1 MTTKARSILVPVA
14 TQTPAVLAFSAKTPE
29 SRLDYT
35 LDLQHRLPTI
45 STGAYDTITGFTAVS
60 SSVDLTVTTNSMSGT
75 SVGVIVAGGLLN
87 ITYHIHFVITTATG
101 FIIALDIYQS
111 VEPEGLATT
120 NPPAV
125 VLTGPTGPQGVIGPT
140 GAVSTVPGPTGPTG
154 PQGIIGITGATGPT
168 GSTTGLQV
176 ANNLSDVAN
185 AGTSRT
191 NLGLGTMA
199 VQNANAVALTGNASI
214 TAAGATMSFQP
225 GATNSVIDAGISNLL
240 FKAGTAGS
248 GGLVFSLAP
257 MQVPSLNITGN
268 VMATGLSPG
277 LRHAVNLTGSST
289 SGPAAVHLLLL
300 GSDNVAAPNGLVGL
314 SMAHNFG
321 GPLMTGTRN
330 TLLINSNLTSPSGNG
345 PAGAG
350 YAAAQFHM
358 NAQCSD
364 GGTSLSNPGGTIWA
378 LNTVSHFTSAAQN
391 MNGCCGYELDIQCDA
406 GSSMLDKVGL
416 IIVQCVGDT
425 VQGVRDDVAISISN
439 QAPPLPGWK
448 TIIGVGRSV
457 GGFPCN
463 TGTTILGIVPNIT
476 TGQAP
481 KYQALY
487 GVDFRPMDF
496 QAAAWAS
503 PGFVIAPGG
512 AAQIGHGSITP
523 VADGLTVDVTG
534 QQTTTMTVHSGG
546 ANFVVGD
553 QFWVSTAGVVGRVL
567 TVNGSGT
574 VLTVGILIPGYTQS
588 GAGPT
593 TNIPATGGTGG
604 NLFVDLTWAA
614 STTLSLNPSG
624 GRIKAPILTN
634 AVNDAAAL
642 AAGVGLG
649 EFYRNNSVVM
659 QRVV

>member
-14 TQTPAVLAFSAKTPE
+14 TQNPAVLAFSAKTPE

-60 SSVDLTVTTNSMSGT
+60 SSVDLTVTTNGMSGT

-87 ITYHIHFVITTATG
+87 ITYHIHFIVTTATG
-101 FIIALDIYQS
+101 YIIALDIYQS
-111 VEPEGLATT
+111 IEPEGLATT
-120 NPPAV
+120 NPAAV

-154 PQGIIGITGATGPT
+154 PQGTTGNTGATGPT
-168 GSTTGLQV
+168 GSSTGLQV
-176 ANNLSDVAN
+176 AANLSDVAS
-185 AGTSRT
+185 AATSRT

-199 VQNANAVALTGNASI
+199 TQNANAVALTGNASI

-225 GATNSVIDAGISNLL
+225 GATNSVIDAGVSNLL
-240 FKAGTAGS
+240 FKAGTG
-248 GGLVFSLAP
+248 GTTGLVFSLAP
-257 MQVPSLNITGN
+257 VQVPSLNITGN
-268 VMATGLSPG
+268 VMTTGTSPG
-277 LRHAVNLTGSST
+277 LRHAVNLSGSST
-289 SGPAAVHLLLL
+289 SSPAAVHLLLL
-300 GSDNVAAPNGLVGL
+300 STDNVAAPNGLIGL

-330 TLLINSNLTSPSGNG
+330 TLLINSNLTTPSGNG

-406 GSSMLDKVGL
+406 GSSMLDKIGL
-416 IIVQCVGDT
+416 IIVQVLGDT
-425 VQGVRDDVAISISN
+425 VQGVRDDAAISISN
-439 QAPPLPGWK
+439 QAPPLPGWR

-496 QAAAWAS
+496 QEAAWAS

-523 VADGLTVDVTG
+523 GANGLTLDVTG

-553 QFWVSTAGVVGRVL
+553 QFWVSTAGVVGKVL

-574 VLTVGILIPGYTQS
+574 VLTVSIIVPGYTQS

-642 AAGVGLG
+642 TAGVGLG
-649 EFYRNNSVVM
+649 EFYRSGSAVM